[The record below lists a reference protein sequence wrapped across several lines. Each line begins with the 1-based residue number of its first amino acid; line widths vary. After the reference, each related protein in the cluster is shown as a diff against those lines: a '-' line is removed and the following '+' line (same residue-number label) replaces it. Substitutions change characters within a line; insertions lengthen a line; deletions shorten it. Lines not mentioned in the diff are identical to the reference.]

1 METKNAIRRLNLPA
15 PAADRL
21 EALRAGRSW
30 EEFITTLESKF
41 RPNRISNPS
50 KYYFEL
56 HLKEMHLTENQVC
69 RLCKRHTMIPQ
80 KLETVDYTSLLYQMF
95 EDSFKKANI
104 DIANVREFFVLQ
116 NLQQTVPACLRCKAY
131 QGQIPPSDF
140 AWNILNSNGPFAAEL
155 IEPQIS
161 FRLEKLGANKK

>member
-1 METKNAIRRLNLPA
+1 MEEEEKIKVEIPISVIVQLEKQKIIKPLKERNQRR
-15 PAADRL
+15 
-21 EALRAGRSW
+21 
-30 EEFITTLESKF
+30 
-41 RPNRISNPS
+41 
-50 KYYFEL
+50 YYFEL

-69 RLCKRHTMIPQ
+69 RLCKRHTVILQ
-80 KLETVDYTSLLYQMF
+80 KLKTVDYPLMLYQMF
-95 EDSFKKANI
+95 EESFKKANI

-131 QGQIPPSDF
+131 KGQKPPSDF
-140 AWNILNSNGPFAAEL
+140 AWNILNSNGSFAAEL